1 MDNQTYEKVYK
12 NFNQLI
18 IIILNKYTKKITIP
32 LKGSLKGSHE
42 KAVDDIM
49 LSMKIIYKDDDIF
62 KYVFE
67 RFYSNRLNPFLTAYT
82 EFMNYKSNNNYELDN
97 IFYLIADG
105 ILVRSLKEKMSN
117 NVLIV
122 F

>member
-1 MDNQTYEKVYK
+1 MDNEIYEKVYK
-12 NFNQLI
+12 NFSQLI
-18 IIILNKYTKKITIP
+18 IIILNKYTKKI
-32 LKGSLKGSHE
+32 HE

-49 LSMKIIYKDDDIF
+49 LSMKIIYKDNNIF

-67 RFYSNRLNPFLTAYT
+67 RFYSNGLNPFLTAYS

-105 ILVRSLKEKMSN
+105 ILVRSLKEKITN
-117 NVLIV
+117 NLLIV